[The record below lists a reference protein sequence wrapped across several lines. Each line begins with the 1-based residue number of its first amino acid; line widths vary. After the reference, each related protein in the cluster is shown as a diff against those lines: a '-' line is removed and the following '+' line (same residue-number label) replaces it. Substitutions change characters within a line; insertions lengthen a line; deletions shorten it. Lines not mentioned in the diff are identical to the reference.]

1 MSLLRKTVELRL
13 LAWRFDFSPSLLKS
27 LDLPGQSAIFL
38 YRRNLTR
45 GYSLI
50 TLSRLK
56 SRFFPFLSYSLV
68 SFIYCDKSLHK
79 ASDITSWVVPVTSSF
94 IHGSLAFALRPASV
108 HPEAVVV
115 RVTTLF
121 SYLTGRSYLQCPISF
136 IQSDYC

>member
-38 YRRNLTR
+38 RRRNLTR
-45 GYSLI
+45 VYSSV

-56 SRFFPFLSYSLV
+56 SRFFPFLLHSLV
-68 SFIYCDKSLHK
+68 SFIYRDKSLRE
-79 ASDITSWVVPVTSSF
+79 ASDITSWVLPVISSF
-94 IHGSLAFALRPASV
+94 VHGRLAFALRPASV
-108 HPEAVVV
+108 RPEAVAV
-115 RVTTLF
+115 RVATPV

-136 IQSDYC
+136 IQSVHC